1 LGSVSDTTLHG
12 ITLHGTWI
20 KQDSSGSGSFLV
32 WGEQKFPEVLTK
44 PRGRRPK
51 ILRHPYADSPEDI
64 IEILH
69 NLSES
74 LMLDK
79 YKPDISDGEAVLTL
93 PVIGGTP
100 IPSRQT
106 VMELKGKPGMA
117 DCRIDAVY
125 LSTPDALELL
135 SAVPLHAYDLP
146 CRLGADIRFWSA
158 AAKFAF
164 HLISQQRFLPM
175 LREGAEDGFT
185 AFWEPVLDDP
195 ADAEKLRK
203 LIRMMPDACRSV
215 KSVTCAKDT
224 TELPEPH
231 PAQLILDFLQD
242 GIDTWARSRAG
253 RSLVSG
259 IPKGLKDKAVIRW
272 LNALT
277 EPNGT
282 FQAPDLESGLT
293 HLCTSLTD
301 WRDAGIVSRDHL
313 EKFRTC
319 FRLEPPEDGDDDWA
333 LRYFLQAVDDP
344 SLLIPANVIW
354 RERGETLRYLNSEL
368 ESPQERLLT
377 GLGMAARM
385 FTPIERS
392 LRQARPEACSLPASE
407 AYQFLNEASLLLQ
420 QSGFGVLAP
429 PWWTEKRSQLKA
441 KVSVST
447 PKAANVGFLSLDTI
461 VQYDWQLAL
470 GDEIITLEELEHL
483 AKLKAPLVR
492 MRGEW
497 VMLRPEDIEAAMD
510 FFLKHEESREMS
522 LRDTVRLSL
531 DESAELEG
539 IQVDAVECPDWLG
552 SFVDDLKTGIH
563 KRLRQP
569 KAFVGKLRPYQ
580 VRGLSWLTFMRQ
592 GGLGACLADDMGLG
606 KSVEVIAFL
615 LREQKLRKGKIRPN
629 LLICPTSVVGNWQ
642 REVNRFGPSLSVMVH
657 HGIDRLSGEEFDE
670 AIMEHDLIVTS
681 YGLARR
687 DAEHLAATDWKG
699 VILDEAQNIKN
710 PSAKIAQAV
719 RNLRAEYRFALT
731 GTPVENRLM
740 ELWSIMEFLNPG
752 YLWSQKRFQERC
764 VIPIERYNDE
774 RATEELKS
782 LVSPFILRR
791 LKTDKKIIDDLPEK
805 LEMKIYCNLT
815 KEQATLY
822 EAVVNDMMGEFDED
836 EEEAEMSGIQRR
848 GKILSGLTKL
858 KQLCNHPALFLH
870 DKSNLDGRSGK
881 LQRLTEMLEEVLAE
895 EDKALIFTQF
905 TEMGDA
911 LQEYLASKFR
921 CDVLYL
927 HGGVPQKKRDRMV
940 SLFQE
945 SSNGPPLFIISI
957 RAGGT
962 GINLTQANHV
972 FHFDRWWNPAV
983 EDQATDRTFRIG
995 QTRNVQVRK
1004 FICAGTFEEQIDQMI
1019 ERKKALAESIVG
1031 AGENW
1036 ITELSNAELRKMIT
1050 LRRDDALSADER

>member
-1 LGSVSDTTLHG
+1 MNTT
-12 ITLHGTWI
+12 IDVTLHGTWV
-20 KQDSSGSGSFLV
+20 KHDPGKPGCFLI
-32 WGEQKFPEVLTK
+32 WGEQKLPEVLTK
-44 PRGRRPK
+44 SKGRRPK
-51 ILRHPYADSPEDI
+51 ILRHPYAASPEDT
-64 IEILH
+64 IEILRA
-69 NLSES
+69 LSES
-74 LMLDK
+74 LLLDE
-79 YKPDISDGEAVLTL
+79 YEPDISHGEAILTL
-93 PVIGGTP
+93 PVIGKTP

-106 VMELKGKPGMA
+106 VMDLEGKPGMA
-117 DCRIDAVY
+117 DCRLDTVY

-135 SAVPLHAYDLP
+135 SAVPLHTYDLP

-164 HLISQQRFLPM
+164 HLISQQRFIPM
-175 LREGAEDGFT
+175 LREEAEDGFT

-203 LIRMMPDACRSV
+203 LISVMPDACRSV
-215 KSVTCAKDT
+215 KSVAYGKKT
-224 TELPEPH
+224 TELSEPH
-231 PAQLILDFLQD
+231 PAQLILDFLND
-242 GIDTWARSRAG
+242 SMDTWVRSHAG
-253 RSLVSG
+253 RGLASG

-272 LNALT
+272 LKALA
-277 EPNGT
+277 EPDGT
-282 FQAPDLESGLT
+282 FQASDLESGLS
-293 HLCTSLTD
+293 HLCTSLID
-301 WRDAGIVSRDHL
+301 WRDAGIVSRDHP

-333 LRYFLQAVDDP
+333 LRYFLQAIDDP
-344 SLLIPANVIW
+344 SLLIPASVIW
-354 RERGETLRYLNSEL
+354 KERGETLRYLNSEL
-368 ESPQERLLT
+368 ESPQERLLV

-385 FTPIERS
+385 FPPVEQS
-392 LRQARPEACSLPASE
+392 LRQARPDFCSLSATE

-461 VQYDWQLAL
+461 VKYDWQLAL
-470 GDEIITLEELEHL
+470 GDEVITQEELEHL

-497 VMLRPEDIEAAMD
+497 VMLRPEDIEAAME
-510 FFLKHEESREMS
+510 FFQKHDESREMT

-531 DESAELEG
+531 DEFAELEG

-552 SFVDDLKTGIH
+552 SFVDDLKSGTQ

-569 KAFVGKLRPYQ
+569 KEFVGKLRPYQ
-580 VRGLSWLTFMRQ
+580 LRGLSWLTFMRQ
-592 GGLGACLADDMGLG
+592 SGLGACLADDMGLG
-606 KSVEVIAFL
+606 KTIQVIAFL
-615 LREQKLRKGKIRPN
+615 LREQKLKKEKIRPN

-642 REVNRFGPSLSVMVH
+642 REVGRFGPSLSVMVH

-670 AIMEHDLIVTS
+670 AIMEHDLIITS

-687 DAEHLAATDWKG
+687 DAEHLATTDWKG

-710 PSAKIAQAV
+710 PSSKIAQTV
-719 RNLRAEYRFALT
+719 RNLKAEYRFALT

-752 YLWSQKRFQERC
+752 YLWSQKKFQERC
-764 VIPIERYNDE
+764 VLPIERYNDE
-774 RATEELKS
+774 KAAGELKS

-822 EAVVNDMMGEFDED
+822 EAVVKDMLDEFDED
-836 EEEAEMSGIQRR
+836 EEAAEMSGIQRR
-848 GKILSGLTKL
+848 GKILAGLTKL

-870 DKSNLDGRSGK
+870 DHSKLEGRSGK

-911 LQEYLASKFR
+911 LQDYLASKFG
-921 CDVLYL
+921 CDVIYL

-962 GINLTQANHV
+962 GLNLTQANHV

-1004 FICAGTFEEQIDQMI
+1004 FICAGTFEEQIDLMI

-1031 AGENW
+1031 AGETW
-1036 ITELSNAELRKMIT
+1036 ITEFSNAELRQMIT
-1050 LRRDDALSADER
+1050 LRSDDALSADER

>member
-1 LGSVSDTTLHG
+1 MPG
-12 ITLHGTWI
+12 W
-20 KQDSSGSGSFLV
+20 FLI
-32 WGEQKFPEVLTK
+32 WGEQKLTEAMK
-44 PRGRRPK
+44 RPKGRRPK
-51 ILRHPYADSPEDI
+51 IARHPYAVSSDFIRES
-64 IEILH
+64 LH
-69 NLSES
+69 SLYDP
-74 LMLDK
+74 LMLDDFK
-79 YKPDISDGEAVLTL
+79 SDVTSGEAILTL
-93 PVIGGTP
+93 PMIGRTP
-100 IPSRQT
+100 IPSQQT
-106 VMELKGKPGMA
+106 VMEPEGKPGMA
-117 DCRIDAVY
+117 ACKVDAVY
-125 LSTPDALELL
+125 LSTLDALELL
-135 SAVPLHAYDLP
+135 SAVPLHTYDLP
-146 CRLGADIRFWSA
+146 CRLGADIRFWST
-158 AAKFAF
+158 AAKFAL
-164 HLISQQRFLPM
+164 HLILQHRFIPM
-175 LREGAEDGFT
+175 LREEQEDGFN

-195 ADAEKLRK
+195 SDAEKLER
-203 LIRMMPDACRSV
+203 LIRVTPDACRCV
-215 KSVTCAKDT
+215 KSVTLARDSA
-224 TELPEPH
+224 ELEEPH
-231 PAQLILDFLQD
+231 PRQLILDFLSD
-242 GIDTWARSRAG
+242 SVDTWIRNHAG
-253 RSLVSG
+253 RTLTTG
-259 IPKGLKDKAVIRW
+259 IPKGLKDKAIIRW

-277 EPNGT
+277 EKDGT
-282 FQAPDLESGLT
+282 FQALDLESGLR
-293 HLCTSLTD
+293 HLCESMAS
-301 WRDAGIVSRDHL
+301 WRDAGIISRDRPD
-313 EKFRTC
+313 KFRTC
-319 FRLEPPEDGDDDWA
+319 FRLEPPEDGSDDWD

-344 SLLIPANVIW
+344 SLLIPADAVW
-354 RERGETLRYLNSEL
+354 RERGATLRYLNREL
-368 ESPQERLLT
+368 ESPQERLLV

-385 FTPIERS
+385 FRPVERS
-392 LRQARPEACSLPASE
+392 LRRARPDACSLSVNE
-407 AYQFLNEASLLLQ
+407 AYQFLSEASLLLQ

-429 PWWTEKRSQLKA
+429 PWWTDKRSQLKA
-441 KVSVST
+441 KVSVSP
-447 PKAANVGFLSLDTI
+447 PKTATVGFLSLDTI

-470 GDEIITLEELEHL
+470 GDEVITPEELEHL
-483 AKLKAPLVR
+483 AKLKAPLVQ

-497 VMLRPEDIEAAMD
+497 VMLRPEDMEAAME
-510 FFLKHEESREMS
+510 FFEKHDEAREMS

-531 DESAELEG
+531 DELAELEG
-539 IQVDAVECPDWLG
+539 IQVEAVECSDWLG
-552 SFVDDLKTGIH
+552 SFVDDLKAGKL

-569 KAFVGKLRPYQ
+569 KEFVGKLRPYQ
-580 VRGLSWLTFMRQ
+580 LRGLSWLASMQ
-592 GGLGACLADDMGLG
+592 QWGLGACLADDMGLG
-606 KSVEVIAFL
+606 KTIMVISFL
-615 LREQKLRKGKIRPN
+615 LREQKLRKGEIRPN

-642 REVNRFGPSLSVMVH
+642 REVGRFGPSLSVMVH

-670 AIMEHDLIVTS
+670 AIMQHDLVITS

-687 DAEHLAATDWKG
+687 DAEHLAATEWKG

-710 PSAKIAQAV
+710 PSSKIAQAA

-752 YLWSQKRFQERC
+752 YLWSQKRFQEQC
-764 VIPIERYNDE
+764 VLPIERYNDE
-774 RATEELKS
+774 RAAGELKS
-782 LVSPFILRR
+782 LVAPFILRR
-791 LKTDKKIIDDLPEK
+791 LKTDKKIISDLPEK

-822 EAVVNDMMGEFDED
+822 EAVVKDMMDEFDED
-836 EEEAEMSGIQRR
+836 ERTAEMSGIERR

-870 DKSNLDGRSGK
+870 DYSALEGRSGK

-895 EDKALIFTQF
+895 DDKALIFTQF

-911 LQEYLASKFR
+911 LQDYLTSKFR
-921 CDVLYL
+921 CDILYL

-940 SLFQE
+940 SMFQE

-962 GINLTQANHV
+962 GLNLTQANHV

-983 EDQATDRTFRIG
+983 EDQATDRAFRIG

>member
-1 LGSVSDTTLHG
+1 MISD
-12 ITLHGTWI
+12 ITLHGTWV
-20 KQDSSGSGSFLV
+20 KHEPSGPGCFLI
-32 WGEQKFPEVLTK
+32 WGEHRFPEALTK

-51 ILRHPYADSPEDI
+51 ILRHPYAASSKDI
-64 IEILH
+64 RETLQA
-69 NLSES
+69 LAKA
-74 LMLDK
+74 LMLDEHRL
-79 YKPDISDGEAVLTL
+79 DISDGEAILTL
-93 PVIGGTP
+93 PVIGKTP

-106 VMELKGKPGMA
+106 VTELKGKPEMA
-117 DCRIDAVY
+117 DCRMGAVY
-125 LSTPDALELL
+125 LSTLDALELL
-135 SAVPLHAYDLP
+135 SVVPLHTYDLP

-164 HLISQQRFLPM
+164 HLVSQQRFLPM
-175 LREGAEDGFT
+175 LREETEDGFT

-203 LIRMMPDACRSV
+203 LIRTMPDACRSV
-215 KSVTCAKDT
+215 KSATCAKDT
-224 TELPEPH
+224 TELSEPH
-231 PAQLILDFLQD
+231 PGQLTLDFLSD
-242 GIDTWARSRAG
+242 SIDTWIRSHAG
-253 RSLVSG
+253 RGLISG

-272 LNALT
+272 LKALI
-277 EPNGT
+277 EPDGT

-354 RERGETLRYLNSEL
+354 REQGETLRYLNSEL

-385 FTPIERS
+385 FPPVERS
-392 LRQARPEACSLPASE
+392 LRQARPDACSLQVNE

-441 KVSVST
+441 KVSVSS
-447 PKAANVGFLSLDTI
+447 PKAATVGFLSLDTI

-470 GDEIITLEELEHL
+470 GDEVITLEELEHL
-483 AKLKAPLVR
+483 ARLKAPLVQ

-510 FFLKHEESREMS
+510 FFLKHGESREMS

-531 DESAELEG
+531 DEFAELEG
-539 IQVDAVECPDWLG
+539 IQVDTVECHDWLD
-552 SFVDDLKTGIH
+552 SFVDDLKTGTQ

-580 VRGLSWLTFMRQ
+580 LRGLSWLTFMRQ

-606 KSVEVIAFL
+606 KTIQVISFL

-657 HGIDRLSGEEFDE
+657 HGIDRLSGQEFDE
-670 AIMEHDLIVTS
+670 AIMEHDLVVTS

-752 YLWSQKRFQERC
+752 YLWSQKRFQEQC

-774 RATEELKS
+774 RATAELKS

-822 EAVVNDMMGEFDED
+822 EAVVNDMMEEFDED
-836 EEEAEMSGIQRR
+836 GEEAEMSRIKRR

-858 KQLCNHPALFLH
+858 KQLCNHPSLFLH
-870 DKSNLDGRSGK
+870 DHSELAGRSGK
-881 LQRLTEMLEEVLAE
+881 LQRLVEMLEEVLAE

-911 LQEYLASKFR
+911 LQKYLASKFR

-927 HGGVPQKKRDRMV
+927 HGSIPQKKRDRMV

-945 SSNGPPLFIISI
+945 GTNGPPLFIISI

-962 GINLTQANHV
+962 GLNLTKANHV

-1036 ITELSNAELRKMIT
+1036 ITELSNAELRQMIT